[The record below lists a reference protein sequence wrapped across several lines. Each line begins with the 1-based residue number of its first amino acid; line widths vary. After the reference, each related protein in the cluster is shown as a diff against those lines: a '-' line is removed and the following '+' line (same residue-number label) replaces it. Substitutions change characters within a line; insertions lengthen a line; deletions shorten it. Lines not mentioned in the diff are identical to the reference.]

1 MKAAVLH
8 AANQP
13 LTIEEVALAKPGSR
27 EVLMRTAFAGLCHS
41 DLHFIEG
48 LYPHPTPCVLG
59 HESAGIVEAVGDA
72 VTYVKP
78 GDHVITCLSVFCGT
92 CSQCVTGHP
101 NLCENTEVKMPPGVS
116 RRLSWKG
123 GELMNQFLNLSSFA
137 EEMLVHENAIVKI
150 DPDIPLDRAAL
161 VGCGVMTG
169 VGAVFNAAKVEP
181 GSTVAVIGC
190 GGVGLSAVNGAA
202 LAGAERIIAIDTV
215 ASKLELARTMGATD
229 TLNAS
234 NADPV
239 KAIREMTGGGVHY
252 SFEALGTKTT
262 AEQAFQMLRGGGTA
276 TIIGMVPFGVKIE
289 LHGYD
294 FLRDRKFQGTSMGG
308 NRFRVDMP
316 RLLSLWRQGR
326 LKLDHLI
333 SGTHQARR
341 DQRRLR
347 RAQIRRAGASADRFR
362 RTLSRLPSPRR
373 RPAQRPEGDAA
384 AHIGGDREREGQ
396 LVAAGEVEDQARRP
410 RAGGRADAAADR
422 DHAEDGAELA
432 ARERGRRSWR

>member
-8 AANQP
+8 APNQP
-13 LTIEEVALAKPGSR
+13 LTIEDVAINKPGPR
-27 EVLMRTAFAGLCHS
+27 EVLLRTAFAGLCHS

-48 LYPHPTPCVLG
+48 LYPTPTPVVLG
-59 HESAGIVEAVGDA
+59 HESSAVVEAVGEG
-72 VTYVKP
+72 VSYVKP

-92 CSQCVTGHP
+92 CPQCLTGHP
-101 NLCENTEVKMPPGVS
+101 NLCENTDVKMPPGAA
-116 RRLSWKG
+116 RRMTWKS
-123 GELMNQFLNLSSFA
+123 GELMNQAFNLSSFA
-137 EEMLVHENAIVKI
+137 EQMLVHENATVKI

-181 GSTVAVIGC
+181 GATVAVIGC

-215 ASKLELARTMGATD
+215 ASKLEVARELGATD

-234 NADPV
+234 NIDPV
-239 KAIREMTGGGVHY
+239 LAIREMTGGGVHY
-252 SFEALGTKTT
+252 SFEALGSKAT
-262 AEQAFQMLRGGGTA
+262 AEQAFEMLRPGGTA
-276 TIIGMVPFGVKIE
+276 TIIGMVPLGVKIE

-294 FLRDRKFQGTSMGG
+294 FLRDRKLQGTSMGG

-333 SGTHQARR
+333 SGKLKLSEINEGFAA
-341 DQRRLR
+341 LKS
-347 RAQIRRAGASADRFR
+347 GAPVRQLIDF
-362 RTLSRLPSPRR
+362 
-373 RPAQRPEGDAA
+373 AA
-384 AHIGGDREREGQ
+384 A
-396 LVAAGEVEDQARRP
+396 
-410 RAGGRADAAADR
+410 
-422 DHAEDGAELA
+422 
-432 ARERGRRSWR
+432 

>member
-13 LTIEEVALAKPGSR
+13 LTIEDVAINKPGPR
-27 EVLMRTAFAGLCHS
+27 EVLLRTAFAGLCHS

-48 LYPHPTPCVLG
+48 LYPTPVPVILG
-59 HESAGIVEAVGDA
+59 HESSAIVEAVGDA
-72 VTYVKP
+72 VSYVKP

-92 CSQCVTGHP
+92 CSQCLTGHP
-101 NLCENTEVKMPPGVS
+101 NLCENTDVKMMPGVA
-116 RRLSWKG
+116 RRMTWKG
-123 GELMNQFLNLSSFA
+123 QQMNQAFNLSSFG
-137 EEMLVHENAIVKI
+137 EQMLVHENSMVKI
-150 DPDIPLDRAAL
+150 DDDIPLDRAAL

-202 LAGAERIIAIDTV
+202 LAGAERIIAIDIV
-215 ASKLELARTMGATD
+215 PSKLEIARSVGATD
-229 TLNAS
+229 TVNARTI
-234 NADPV
+234 DPV
-239 KAIREMTGGGVHY
+239 QAVKDMTGGGVHY
-252 SFEALGTKTT
+252 AFEALGTKAT
-262 AEQAFQMLRGGGTA
+262 AEQAFAMLRPGGTA

-294 FLRDRKFQGTSMGG
+294 FLRDRKLQGTSMGG

-333 SGTHQARR
+333 TG
-341 DQRRLR
+341 RLKL
-347 RAQIRRAGASADRFR
+347 AQVNEGFAALKSAVPVRQLTDFAV
-362 RTLSRLPSPRR
+362 TKEPA
-373 RPAQRPEGDAA
+373 AQRTAA
-384 AHIGGDREREGQ
+384 AAGQ
-396 LVAAGEVEDQARRP
+396 VGQRVAQPP
-410 RAGGRADAAADR
+410 R
-422 DHAEDGAELA
+422 
-432 ARERGRRSWR
+432 

>member
-8 AANQP
+8 APTQP
-13 LTIEEVALAKPGSR
+13 LTIEDVELTKPGPR
-27 EVLMRTAFAGLCHS
+27 EVLLRTAFAGLCHS

-59 HESAGIVEAVGDA
+59 HESAGIVEAVGDG

-92 CSQCVTGHP
+92 CPQCVTGHP

-137 EEMLVHENAIVKI
+137 EQMLVHENSMVKI

-181 GSTVAVIGC
+181 GSTVAIIGC

-215 ASKLELARTMGATD
+215 ASKLEVARELGATD

-239 KAIREMTGGGVHY
+239 QQIREMTAGGVHY
-252 SFEALGTKTT
+252 SFEALGTKNT
-262 AEQAFQMLRGGGTA
+262 AEQAFQMLRPGGTA

-294 FLRDRKFQGTSMGG
+294 FLRDRKLQGTSMGG

-333 SGTHQARR
+333 SGKLKL
-341 DQRRLR
+341 DQINDGFAALKS
-347 RAQIRRAGASADRFR
+347 GAPVRQLIDF
-362 RTLSRLPSPRR
+362 
-373 RPAQRPEGDAA
+373 AA
-384 AHIGGDREREGQ
+384 LQ
-396 LVAAGEVEDQARRP
+396 
-410 RAGGRADAAADR
+410 
-422 DHAEDGAELA
+422 
-432 ARERGRRSWR
+432 

>member
-13 LTIEEVALAKPGSR
+13 LTIEEVELTKPQSR
-27 EVLMRTAFAGLCHS
+27 EVLLRTAFAGLCHS

-59 HESAGIVEAVGDA
+59 HESAGIVEAVGDG

-92 CSQCVTGHP
+92 CPQCVTGHP
-101 NLCENTEVKMPPGVS
+101 NLCENTDVKMPPGVS

-137 EEMLVHENAIVKI
+137 EQMLVHENAIVKI

-169 VGAVFNAAKVEP
+169 VGAVFNAAKIEP
-181 GSTVAVIGC
+181 GATVAVIGC

-215 ASKLELARTMGATD
+215 ASKLEVARELGATD

-239 KAIREMTGGGVHY
+239 KAVRDMTGGGVHY

-262 AEQAFQMLRGGGTA
+262 AEQAFGMLRPGGTA
-276 TIIGMVPFGVKIE
+276 TIIGMVPLGVKIE

-294 FLRDRKFQGTSMGG
+294 FLRDRKLQGTSMGG

-333 SGTHQARR
+333 SGK
-341 DQRRLR
+341 LKLE
-347 RAQIRRAGASADRFR
+347 QINDGFAALKSGAPVRQLIDFAG
-362 RTLSRLPSPRR
+362 
-373 RPAQRPEGDAA
+373 
-384 AHIGGDREREGQ
+384 
-396 LVAAGEVEDQARRP
+396 
-410 RAGGRADAAADR
+410 
-422 DHAEDGAELA
+422 
-432 ARERGRRSWR
+432 

>member
-13 LTIEEVALAKPGSR
+13 LTIEEVELTKPKSR
-27 EVLMRTAFAGLCHS
+27 EVLLRTAFAGLCHS
-41 DLHFIEG
+41 DLHFIDG

-59 HESAGIVEAVGDA
+59 HESAGIVEAVGDG

-92 CSQCVTGHP
+92 CPQCVTGHP
-101 NLCENTEVKMPPGVS
+101 NLCENTEVKLLPGAA
-116 RRLSWKG
+116 RRMTWNGAL
-123 GELMNQFLNLSSFA
+123 LNQAFNLSSFA
-137 EEMLVHENAIVKI
+137 EQMLVHENATVKI
-150 DPDIPLDRAAL
+150 GDDIPLDRAAL

-181 GSTVAVIGC
+181 GATVAVIGC

-215 ASKLELARTMGATD
+215 ASKLEIARELGATD

-239 KAIREMTGGGVHY
+239 KEVRDMTGGGVHY
-252 SFEALGTKTT
+252 SFEALGTKNT
-262 AEQAFQMLRGGGTA
+262 AEQAFGMLRPGGTA
-276 TIIGMVPFGVKIE
+276 TIIGMVPLGVKIE

-294 FLRDRKFQGTSMGG
+294 FLRDRKLQGTSMGG

-333 SGTHQARR
+333 SGRLKL
-341 DQRRLR
+341 DQINDGFAALKS
-347 RAQIRRAGASADRFR
+347 GAPVRQVIDF
-362 RTLSRLPSPRR
+362 
-373 RPAQRPEGDAA
+373 AA
-384 AHIGGDREREGQ
+384 
-396 LVAAGEVEDQARRP
+396 
-410 RAGGRADAAADR
+410 
-422 DHAEDGAELA
+422 
-432 ARERGRRSWR
+432 